1 MDLILVAL
9 LLALGAVGFRSGG
22 RWWKQRRFRALRA
35 AMPGYSPDHPVV
47 LTSRATIDDVVDAA
61 RCECGGRVRNLGET
75 PRLGQRVVRGRCV
88 ECDRDVDL
96 YFVLPQLLN

>member
-9 LLALGAVGFRSGG
+9 LIAMGAVALRSGG
-22 RWWKQRRFRALRA
+22 RWWKQRRFRQLRSVA
-35 AMPGYSPDHPVV
+35 PGYSPDNPVV
-47 LTSRATIDDVVDAA
+47 LKSRATIDDVVDAA
-61 RCECGGRVRNLGET
+61 RCECGGRVQNLGET

-88 ECDRDVDL
+88 VCDRDVDL

>member
-1 MDLILVAL
+1 MNLILPAL
-9 LLALGAVGFRSGG
+9 LLAMGALAFRGG
-22 RWWKQRRFRALRA
+22 ARWWKRRSIRARRSGV
-35 AMPGYSPDHPVV
+35 PGYSPDHPVM
-47 LTSRATIDDVVDAA
+47 LTSARVIDEVVDAA

-88 ECDRDVDL
+88 DCDADVDL